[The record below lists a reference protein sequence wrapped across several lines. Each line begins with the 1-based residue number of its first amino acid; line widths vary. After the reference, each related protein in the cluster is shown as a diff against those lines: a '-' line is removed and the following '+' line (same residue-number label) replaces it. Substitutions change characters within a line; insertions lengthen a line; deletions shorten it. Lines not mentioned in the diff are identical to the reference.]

1 MEILAYLLS
10 GALAGL
16 MAGLLGIG
24 GGLVIVPALAMLFA
38 LHGFIADSVM
48 HYAVGTSL
56 ATIIP
61 TSISSLLSHQR
72 RSSVQWAVVRSM
84 VPGILLGALASAWLA
99 KQMSS
104 AEMALVFAVFV
115 LLVAAKLLL
124 GAKPSPHR
132 QLPGA
137 IGLGVA
143 GSLIG
148 LVSALLGIGGGTLTV
163 PFLLWN
169 QVDIR
174 LAVGTAATICLPI
187 AIAGT
192 LGFVVSGLD
201 APAQP
206 GYNSGFIY
214 WPAVA
219 GVVLASVP
227 MAPVGARLAHYLPR
241 ATLQRVFAL
250 LLVVVAV
257 KMIVA
262 ADWCGL
268 WTTGG
273 QLYK

>member
-174 LAVGTAATICLPI
+174 LAVGTAATIGLPI

-262 ADWCGL
+262 AGWCGL